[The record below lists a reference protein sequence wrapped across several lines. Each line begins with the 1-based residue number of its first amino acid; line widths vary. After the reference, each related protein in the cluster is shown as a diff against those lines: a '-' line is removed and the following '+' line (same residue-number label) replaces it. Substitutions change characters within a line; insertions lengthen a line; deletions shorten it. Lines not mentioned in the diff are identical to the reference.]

1 MREKQFK
8 FGAIPARAMLD
19 DRLAARHFR
28 FMGTT
33 GLFDQMSGVK
43 GGTCCTA
50 SNRKIAAGAGLTE
63 QEASRMKSELVKW
76 GYIEEVPGARGNR
89 PGLRIVY
96 DLAADEAAFTMIVT
110 GQNLVRIDKNTLSAA
125 TTNTPENLSEAPQKP
140 QSAQSVIV
148 SKDTSEE
155 KDNLERKDNPEG
167 KRYSD
172 ESARIENARSE
183 LSFEQWVDQLSQ
195 METTHAQLASFERKW
210 KAHPEWFAD
219 NHEAWRSWLFRKYE
233 ATIGSDSQ
241 RAGRLLEEFY
251 IHEPQ
256 PEVGEFLDKL
266 QLDRFARHLNKE
278 LYQHGKDPRAPTARE
293 IARHPACIA
302 AGLTEVRISQIRNK
316 KAKVVRMSQWD
327 AFALALTERKEQH
340 A

>member
-1 MREKQFK
+1 MSDKPKHDAF
-8 FGAIPARAMLD
+8 FSAIPWRAVFNRNITHRQL
-19 DRLAARHFR
+19 RVLAVIAAYDW
-28 FMGTT
+28 M
-33 GLFDQMSGVK
+33 
-43 GGTCCTA
+43 
-50 SNRKIAAGAGLTE
+50 SNRKGGSGCFRTKSALARQIGIDRSDFQKDFAVLAAAGLVTE
-63 QEASRMKSELVKW
+63 EHREGRKRPSLRVVFDNTADQAARLESVGDTPTDESEGVAPTL
-76 GYIEEVPGARGNR
+76 ESEARG
-89 PGLRIVY
+89 
-96 DLAADEAAFTMIVT
+96 
-110 GQNLVRIDKNTLSAA
+110 QH
-125 TTNTPENLSEAPQKP
+125 P
-140 QSAQSVIV
+140 QSDDAVGDTPTRKKSYEAQLINSVETGKH
-148 SKDTSEE
+148 SKE
-155 KDNLERKDNPEG
+155 L
-167 KRYSD
+167 
-172 ESARIENARSE
+172 ACIENARSE

-327 AFALALTERKEQH
+327 AFALALTERKEH
-340 A
+340 TA